1 MIRRASLL
9 LTALGLTLLATAGY
23 GDAQTAGRQLTRQEQ
38 DDLDNVSALR
48 RADERKSES
57 TRQTARQIGQ
67 EIEELRSRIIDISK
81 KQGNSETRAAVYRAK
96 LETLNL
102 QEADIER
109 RLTAMRAKEAR
120 LLSALQIY
128 TRNPPPALFIST
140 QRANDAVLAAIIMR
154 QITPELQKRTKVLYD
169 QNAQLVAIRRQAAL
183 QNDALFVTESD
194 VSKQREDIE
203 ALIRQKM
210 TLEDQLLNQADQLEA
225 SAVEMKAREDHLRGT
240 LPLRGLLGLGGDDN
254 THLIPPVVGDKVA
267 DYGDGPGGISRGVS
281 FAAQPGAQVTAPAE
295 GEVEFVGAIDS
306 FGEVVILNVG
316 HDFRVVLTGIGHL
329 YVEKGQTV
337 GRHEPLGRMP
347 NLSDKKVNLYMELR
361 HGDDPV
367 NPTTPI
373 QLSAK

>member
-1 MIRRASLL
+1 MIRRVSLL
-9 LTALGLTLLATAGY
+9 LTSLGLALLATAGY
-23 GDAQTAGRQLTRQEQ
+23 GDAQTAGKQLTRQEQ

-48 RADERKSES
+48 RADERKSEA

-81 KQGNSETRAAVYRAK
+81 KQGNSETRAAIYRAK

-109 RLTAMRAKEAR
+109 RLTAMRAKETR

-140 QRANDAVLAAIIMR
+140 RRANDAVLAAIIMR
-154 QITPELQKRTKVLYD
+154 QITPELQKRTQVLYD

-183 QNDALFVTESD
+183 QNDALFVSESD
-194 VSKQREDIE
+194 VSKQREEIE

-225 SAVEMKAREDHLRGT
+225 SSVEMKAREDHLRGT
-240 LPLRGLLGLGGDDN
+240 LPLRGLLGLDGDAS
-254 THLIPPVVGDKVA
+254 HLMQPVVGDKVT
-267 DYGDGPGGISRGVS
+267 DFGSGPGGLSRGIS
-281 FAAQPGAQVTAPAE
+281 FAAEPGAQVTAPAE

-306 FGEVVILNVG
+306 FGQVVILNVG

-361 HGDDPV
+361 HGDETV
-367 NPTTPI
+367 NPATSI
-373 QLSAK
+373 QLSAN